1 MTQRTDNAA
10 ATGNYAPVN
19 GLNLYYE
26 TYGPGTGTPLVLLH
40 GGLGGTG
47 MFAALLPALAETRR
61 VIAVELQGHGHTAD
75 IDRPFSIEL
84 MADDIAALIAHLGV
98 GKADVLGYSLGGCVA
113 LQTAIRHPEV
123 LRKLIVI
130 SSAARRDGNDP
141 RALAGMAQLN
151 AQVAQ
156 GMVGSP
162 PYEAFVSA
170 GRTPEDWNMLVTK
183 TGDLLRQDYDW
194 MPSLSSIKSPTLL
207 VFGDTDSVLLRH
219 AVEMFEQLGGGPV
232 ILNVDGSMDQQPACR
247 LAVLPGTT
255 HYEMLFRAD
264 LLLPIIPPFL
274 DAALPE
280 P

>member
-1 MTQRTDNAA
+1 
-10 ATGNYAPVN
+10 
-19 GLNLYYE
+19 
-26 TYGPGTGTPLVLLH
+26 
-40 GGLGGTG
+40 
-47 MFAALLPALAETRR
+47 
-61 VIAVELQGHGHTAD
+61 
-75 IDRPFSIEL
+75 
-84 MADDIAALIAHLGV
+84 
-98 GKADVLGYSLGGCVA
+98 VA

-194 MPSLSSIKSPTLL
+194 MPALSSIKSPTLL